1 MNISRSEISTLFMID
16 FLILIFVNS
25 RMIASRLA
33 RPSSLVVRALSTSQ
47 PMSGALA
54 RPSGMRGQLMKNI
67 ARNMGVAFVL
77 ATGVTYA
84 WYIGVVKARKDVYAE
99 FHKTLDIDAMYER
112 MKSKG
117 VFWAFKAIEEYQ
129 AEQAGEEIQI
139 LINNFTYKC
148 INLFRY
154 FLINI

>member
-67 ARNMGVAFVL
+67 SKNMAVAFVL

-129 AEQAGEEIQI
+129 AEQAGEKIQI
-139 LINNFTYKC
+139 LIYNFT
-148 INLFRY
+148 
-154 FLINI
+154 

>member
-1 MNISRSEISTLFMID
+1 MSEISIVFMD
-16 FLILIFVNS
+16 LGPVLITIFVNS

-67 ARNMGVAFVL
+67 SKNMAVAFVL

-139 LINNFTYKC
+139 FFYIFAQ
-148 INLFRY
+148 R
-154 FLINI
+154 

>member
-1 MNISRSEISTLFMID
+1 
-16 FLILIFVNS
+16 
-25 RMIASRLA
+25 MIASRLA
-33 RPSSLVVRALSTSQ
+33 RPSSLVVRSLSTSQ

-54 RPSGMRGQLMKNI
+54 RPGGMRGQLMKNI
-67 ARNMGVAFVL
+67 SKNMGVAFVL

-99 FHKTLDIDAMYER
+99 FHKNLDIDAMYER

-139 LINNFTYKC
+139 LICNFTSF
-148 INLFRY
+148 INLLRY
-154 FLINI
+154 LLIHVLILKKARKRLPRMKRLRP

>member
-1 MNISRSEISTLFMID
+1 
-16 FLILIFVNS
+16 
-25 RMIASRLA
+25 MIASRLA
-33 RPSSLVVRALSTSQ
+33 RPSSLVVRSLTTSQ
-47 PMSGALA
+47 PKSGALA
-54 RPSGMRGQLMKNI
+54 RPGGMRGQLMKNI
-67 ARNMGVAFVL
+67 SKNMGVAFVL

-99 FHKTLDIDAMYER
+99 FHRTVDVDAMYER

-139 LINNFTYKC
+139 LIYNFTSF
-148 INLFRY
+148 INLLRY
-154 FLINI
+154 LLIKFLILIKARKRLPRMRRLRP

>member
-1 MNISRSEISTLFMID
+1 
-16 FLILIFVNS
+16 
-25 RMIASRLA
+25 MIASRLA
-33 RPSSLVVRALSTSQ
+33 RPSSLVVRSLSTSQ

-54 RPSGMRGQLMKNI
+54 RPGGMRGQLMKNI
-67 ARNMGVAFVL
+67 SKNMGVAFVL

-99 FHKTLDIDAMYER
+99 FHKNLDIDAMYER

-129 AEQAGEEIQI
+129 AEQAGEKIQI
-139 LINNFTYKC
+139 LIYNFTSF
-148 INLFRY
+148 INLLRY
-154 FLINI
+154 LLINILIIKKVRKRLPRMKRLRP

>member
-1 MNISRSEISTLFMID
+1 MDVGFV
-16 FLILIFVNS
+16 LIIIFENS

-33 RPSSLVVRALSTSQ
+33 RPSSLVVRAMSTK
-47 PMSGALA
+47 ALA
-54 RPSGMRGQLMKNI
+54 RPNGMRGQLMKNI
-67 ARNMGVAFVL
+67 TKNMGVAFVL

-99 FHKTLDIDAMYER
+99 FHRTVDVDAMYER

-129 AEQAGEEIQI
+129 AEQGGEEIQI
-139 LINNFTYKC
+139 SIYNFT
-148 INLFRY
+148 
-154 FLINI
+154 

>member
-1 MNISRSEISTLFMID
+1 MDVGFV
-16 FLILIFVNS
+16 LIIIFENS

-33 RPSSLVVRALSTSQ
+33 RPSSLVVRAMSTK
-47 PMSGALA
+47 ALA
-54 RPSGMRGQLMKNI
+54 RPNGMRGQLMKNI
-67 ARNMGVAFVL
+67 SKNMGVAFVL

-99 FHKTLDIDAMYER
+99 FHKNLDIDAMYER

-129 AEQAGEEIQI
+129 AEQGGEEIQI
-139 LINNFTYKC
+139 SIYNFT
-148 INLFRY
+148 
-154 FLINI
+154 

>member
-1 MNISRSEISTLFMID
+1 
-16 FLILIFVNS
+16 
-25 RMIASRLA
+25 MIASRLA
-33 RPSSLVVRALSTSQ
+33 RPSSLVVRSLSTSQ

-54 RPSGMRGQLMKNI
+54 RPGGMRGQLMKNI
-67 ARNMGVAFVL
+67 SKNMGVAFVL

-99 FHKTLDIDAMYER
+99 FHKNLDIDAMYER

-129 AEQAGEEIQI
+129 AEQAGE
-139 LINNFTYKC
+139 
-148 INLFRY
+148 
-154 FLINI
+154 

>member
-1 MNISRSEISTLFMID
+1 
-16 FLILIFVNS
+16 
-25 RMIASRLA
+25 MIASRLA
-33 RPSSLVVRALSTSQ
+33 RPSSLVVRSLSTSQ

-54 RPSGMRGQLMKNI
+54 RPGGMRGQLMKNI
-67 ARNMGVAFVL
+67 SKNMGVAFVL

-99 FHKTLDIDAMYER
+99 FHKNLDIDAMYER

-139 LINNFTYKC
+139 LIYNFTSF
-148 INLFRY
+148 INLLRY
-154 FLINI
+154 LLINILILKKVRKRLPRMRRLRP

>member
-1 MNISRSEISTLFMID
+1 
-16 FLILIFVNS
+16 
-25 RMIASRLA
+25 MIASRLA
-33 RPSSLVVRALSTSQ
+33 RPSSLVVRSLSTSQ

-54 RPSGMRGQLMKNI
+54 RPGGMRGQLMKNI
-67 ARNMGVAFVL
+67 SKNMGVAFVL

-99 FHKTLDIDAMYER
+99 FHRTVDVDAMYER

-129 AEQAGEEIQI
+129 AEQAGEEKQI
-139 LINNFTYKC
+139 LIY
-148 INLFRY
+148 
-154 FLINI
+154 NIT

>member
-1 MNISRSEISTLFMID
+1 
-16 FLILIFVNS
+16 
-25 RMIASRLA
+25 MIASRLA
-33 RPSSLVVRALSTSQ
+33 RPSSLVVRAMSTK
-47 PMSGALA
+47 ALA
-54 RPSGMRGQLMKNI
+54 RPNGMRGQLMKNI
-67 ARNMGVAFVL
+67 SKNMGVAFVL

-99 FHKTLDIDAMYER
+99 FHKNLDIDAMYER

-139 LINNFTYKC
+139 LIYNFTSF
-148 INLFRY
+148 INLLRY
-154 FLINI
+154 LLINILIP

>member
-1 MNISRSEISTLFMID
+1 
-16 FLILIFVNS
+16 
-25 RMIASRLA
+25 
-33 RPSSLVVRALSTSQ
+33 
-47 PMSGALA
+47 
-54 RPSGMRGQLMKNI
+54 MKNI

-99 FHKTLDIDAMYER
+99 FHRTVDIDAMYER

-129 AEQAGEEIQI
+129 AEQAGEEEAEEGEIAAAELVKCDFFFQI
-139 LINNFTYKC
+139 YE
-148 INLFRY
+148 
-154 FLINI
+154 